1 MNNATLAD
9 NGLPRGHDG
18 HEQHN
23 QDQRGGCLPQQVAGV
38 GVRDKTKSASLALMS
53 STSMNAVDV
62 RPGDMA
68 REKRVVNQQVPS
80 IRWPLT
86 APEGHAALVDLQCN

>member
-1 MNNATLAD
+1 MAET
-9 NGLPRGHDG
+9 
-18 HEQHN
+18 
-23 QDQRGGCLPQQVAGV
+23 
-38 GVRDKTKSASLALMS
+38 
-53 STSMNAVDV
+53 
-62 RPGDMA
+62 RPSNVA